1 MSVTAMQERIQYQT
15 RDNSSR
21 CAGFTFFSVFILHFL
36 SSKLNRT
43 GGEP

>member
-21 CAGFTFFSVFILHFL
+21 CAGFFSVFILHFL